1 MRFTAPAAVLAF
13 ALVARADDDLD
24 FDMDDVPSACKTICK
39 PVDIL
44 VDRCDVDL
52 HHGSDRM
59 EDLLQNQ
66 CICTNK
72 SFDFAKV
79 AALCADCMHGTRRRR
94 DDHDH
99 DRADKDDLE
108 GTVLQIPSSIPHVC

>member
-13 ALVARADDDLD
+13 AIVARADDDLD
-24 FDMDDVPSACKTICK
+24 FDLDDVPSACKTICK

-52 HHGSDRM
+52 HHGSDRV

-79 AALCADCMHGTRRRR
+79 AALCADCMHQTRGRRR

-108 GTVLQIPSSIPHVC
+108 GTYLLSFIL